1 MLIANSCDTMT
12 DSTGYGLLSK
22 GQKKLVPRYE
32 NGCSVPATTL
42 KISGIATKLHR
53 NFGISQ
59 Q

>member
-1 MLIANSCDTMT
+1 MT

-32 NGCSVPATTL
+32 NGCSVPATMS